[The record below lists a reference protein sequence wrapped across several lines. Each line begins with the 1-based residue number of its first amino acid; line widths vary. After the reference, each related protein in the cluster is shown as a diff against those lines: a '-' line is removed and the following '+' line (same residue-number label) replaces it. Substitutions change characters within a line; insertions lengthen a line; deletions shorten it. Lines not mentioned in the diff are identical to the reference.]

1 MSKYEVM
8 YIIRSTVETEARKA
22 LIEEINVILTS
33 RGTESVTVNE
43 WGMKE
48 FAYEIDD
55 MRKGY
60 YVILTANANAD
71 AIHELDRVVGLKEAI
86 VRHLIINRDEK

>member
-60 YVILTANANAD
+60 YVILTAFANAD
-71 AIHELDRVVGLKEAI
+71 AIHELDRVLGLKEAI

>member
-71 AIHELDRVVGLKEAI
+71 AIHELDRVLGLKEAI

>member
-60 YVILTANANAD
+60 YVVLTANANAD
-71 AIHELDRVVGLKEAI
+71 AIHELDRVLGLKEVI